1 MLKGIPVSEGY
12 AIGQILILD
21 DEIIDTRKIPFTT
34 IDQEI
39 LIFHEAISLTK
50 TQLMQLKD
58 IARSKFGI
66 DTAAI
71 FDAHYLI
78 ADDPELYQATLQMIR
93 EHKVSA
99 CYAIETVIDRFIE
112 LFDHIEDE
120 YMKSRSIDLND
131 VKLRII
137 KNALHQ
143 EVVDLESIEEPVILV
158 SKDIKPSLAAQLD
171 PKFILGFITE
181 AGGKTSHSAIFAR
194 LLEIPAITGVK
205 DLLKTIKNHTSIIMD
220 GYKGDIL
227 LTYTK
232 EIADKYLAKME
243 KQIKEKERLTSLI
256 GQTTVT
262 KDGKPCALLANI
274 TSKKDIDIVKSYDA
288 EGIGLFRTEFLYLDK
303 KTLPTEDEQYHE
315 YHAVLKTMF
324 PKPVTIRT
332 LDIGG
337 DKSLPTLHLKKEE
350 NPFLGKRAIRLCLE
364 EQDLFKTQLR
374 ALLRASTQGNLRIM
388 FPMIATLEEFL
399 SAKNLLE
406 KEKEKLLDEGYEIGS
421 YQLGIM
427 VEIPSAALNANIFAK
442 HVDFFSI
449 GTNDLVQYT
458 FAADRM
464 HEDLEYLYQP
474 FNPAIIALIQM
485 VTNAARKY
493 HIKVSVCGEL
503 ASDPKAA
510 LLLLGLG
517 IDELS
522 MTPTKILK
530 QREIIQKISYEK
542 IKELTKNVIE
552 LESEKDIQA
561 LILKNMPK

>member
-1 MLKGIPVSEGY
+1 
-12 AIGQILILD
+12 
-21 DEIIDTRKIPFTT
+21 
-34 IDQEI
+34 
-39 LIFHEAISLTK
+39 
-50 TQLMQLKD
+50 
-58 IARSKFGI
+58 
-66 DTAAI
+66 
-71 FDAHYLI
+71 
-78 ADDPELYQATLQMIR
+78 
-93 EHKVSA
+93 
-99 CYAIETVIDRFIE
+99 
-112 LFDHIEDE
+112 
-120 YMKSRSIDLND
+120 
-131 VKLRII
+131 
-137 KNALHQ
+137 
-143 EVVDLESIEEPVILV
+143 
-158 SKDIKPSLAAQLD
+158 
-171 PKFILGFITE
+171 
-181 AGGKTSHSAIFAR
+181 
-194 LLEIPAITGVK
+194 
-205 DLLKTIKNHTSIIMD
+205 
-220 GYKGDIL
+220 
-227 LTYTK
+227 
-232 EIADKYLAKME
+232 
-243 KQIKEKERLTSLI
+243 
-256 GQTTVT
+256 
-262 KDGKPCALLANI
+262 
-274 TSKKDIDIVKSYDA
+274 
-288 EGIGLFRTEFLYLDK
+288 
-303 KTLPTEDEQYHE
+303 
-315 YHAVLKTMF
+315 
-324 PKPVTIRT
+324 
-332 LDIGG
+332 
-337 DKSLPTLHLKKEE
+337 
-350 NPFLGKRAIRLCLE
+350 AIRLCLE
-364 EQDLFKTQLR
+364 EQDLFETQLR

-522 MTPTKILK
+522 MAPTKILK